1 MVIYIKELDKNDKIY
16 MLDKIPKII
25 YKLVLKFI
33 EISGYFFIHN
43 LDEEKQVFIIPDIN
57 NMKVYK
63 KIKKVINKKVKKTK
77 RKIEVVLS
85 EKLHELIYMFDG
97 IKILDGRKIYIDNIE
112 FVIKKIIGESPME
125 IQDIYILSNS
135 YNSSNVNII
144 NKLATD
150 VKSINIITKDITK
163 YSIIEDILIEKGI
176 VITVSNNKKKS
187 LKKAKLIVNLD
198 FTDEEIRKY
207 SIYRNAC
214 IINLNNNY
222 IKKMKCFEGIIIN
235 NIDIKFPKEKYKY
248 MELNNLISKFRKIEL
263 FESLNVE
270 TKSIV
275 IETLYGNNGK
285 INEKDLQ
292 NVKKILTK

>member
-285 INEKDLQ
+285 INEKELL